1 MSIIAKCAFGMTI
14 DNLGAE
20 NDPFIKKAKLLSD
33 PPGFSS
39 PFVLLLC
46 TYFIKES
53 FCNLENFELK
63 KSMFDC
69 SHSSKQTVGLDG

>member
-20 NDPFIKKAKLLSD
+20 NDPFIKKAKVLANQ
-33 PPGFSS
+33 PQFRS
-39 PFVLLLC
+39 PSILLLC

-53 FCNLENFELK
+53 FYNLDNF
-63 KSMFDC
+63 
-69 SHSSKQTVGLDG
+69 